1 MRSCYFNKQGFI
13 SSLILTIVLIVYI
26 VSQTIISNINDRN
39 KNKNELETNNIEEVR
54 YFSPYT
60 FKVKV

>member
-26 VSQTIISNINDRN
+26 VSQTIISNIND
-39 KNKNELETNNIEEVR
+39 KNKNELETISIEEVR
-54 YFSPYT
+54 YFSPNT

>member
-26 VSQTIISNINDRN
+26 VSQTIISNIND

>member
-1 MRSCYFNKQGFI
+1 MKSCYFNKQGFI

-26 VSQTIISNINDRN
+26 VAKTFIMNND
-39 KNKNELETNNIEEVR
+39 KNELEPISIEEVR
-54 YFSPYT
+54 YFSPNA

>member
-1 MRSCYFNKQGFI
+1 MKSCYFNKQGFI

-26 VSQTIISNINDRN
+26 VSQTIISNIND

>member
-1 MRSCYFNKQGFI
+1 MKSCYFNKQGFI

-26 VSQTIISNINDRN
+26 VSQTIISNIND
-39 KNKNELETNNIEEVR
+39 KNKNELETNNIEKVR
-54 YFSPYT
+54 YFSPNT

>member
-1 MRSCYFNKQGFI
+1 MKNCYFNKQGFI

-26 VSQTIISNINDRN
+26 ISQTIISNIND
-39 KNKNELETNNIEEVR
+39 KDKLETINVDEVR
-54 YFSPYT
+54 YFSPNA

>member
-26 VSQTIISNINDRN
+26 VSQTIISNIND
-39 KNKNELETNNIEEVR
+39 KNKNELETNNIDEVR

>member
-1 MRSCYFNKQGFI
+1 MKSYYFNKQGFI

-26 VSQTIISNINDRN
+26 ISQTIISNIND
-39 KNKNELETNNIEEVR
+39 KDKLETINVDEVR
-54 YFSPYT
+54 YFSPNA

>member
-1 MRSCYFNKQGFI
+1 MKSCYFNKQGFI

-26 VSQTIISNINDRN
+26 ISQTIISNIND
-39 KNKNELETNNIEEVR
+39 KDKLETINVDEVR
-54 YFSPYT
+54 YFSPNA

>member
-26 VSQTIISNINDRN
+26 VSQTIISNIND
-39 KNKNELETNNIEEVR
+39 KNKDELETNNIEEVR

>member
-26 VSQTIISNINDRN
+26 VSQTIISNIND

-60 FKVKV
+60 FKVKA

>member
-13 SSLILTIVLIVYI
+13 SSLSLTIVLIVYI
-26 VSQTIISNINDRN
+26 VSQTIISNIND

>member
-1 MRSCYFNKQGFI
+1 MKNCYFNKQGFI

-26 VSQTIISNINDRN
+26 ISQTIISNIND
-39 KNKNELETNNIEEVR
+39 KDKLEAINVDEVR
-54 YFSPYT
+54 YFSPNA

>member
-1 MRSCYFNKQGFI
+1 MKSCYFNKQGFI

-26 VSQTIISNINDRN
+26 VSQTIISNIND
-39 KNKNELETNNIEEVR
+39 KNKNELETNNIDEVR
-54 YFSPYT
+54 FFSPYT

>member
-26 VSQTIISNINDRN
+26 VSQTIISNIND
-39 KNKNELETNNIEEVR
+39 KNKNELETNSIEKVR
-54 YFSPYT
+54 YFSPNT